1 MINNPFLQN
10 WNTPFGIPPFNEIK
24 CEHYIPAFD
33 AAFTEHAEKLAAIVN
48 NTEPPTFENTLEAME
63 LAKPTLDKVQ
73 GVFDNLTS
81 SNSDAALQTIEN
93 EMSPRIASH
102 FAAVDTD
109 AKLFER
115 INIIYEARST
125 LELDSE
131 AEELLE
137 QVHTRFVRAGA
148 ALPIEQRE
156 RMNTIEEEL
165 ASLYTSFG
173 QHVLKDTNE
182 FELLLTREQDLDG
195 LPDSVRASAAAA
207 AQERGYEN
215 GYVFTIS
222 RSSFTPFMQFASNRE
237 LRQKMYQA
245 YTHCGDN
252 GNANDNNTLIGEIVS
267 LRHERARLLGFKSH
281 AHYMLDDRM
290 ATNPENVMGLL
301 DQLWQPTRRKVLQEA
316 KDLQHAIEEEG
327 GGFQLQAWDWWYY
340 TEKVLASRFELD
352 EEELKAY
359 FKLEYVRDGA
369 FAVVEKLYGLTFE
382 EIEDFPSYHED
393 VTAYEVKD
401 RDGSAIGTFLTDYYM
416 RPEKRGGAWMSEF
429 RSQSKLEG
437 DIRPIVINV
446 CNFARGSLSMPCLLG
461 LDEVTTL
468 FHELGHGLHGLLSQ
482 VKYASLAGT
491 NVKQDFVELPSQ
503 IMEHWAVESEVL
515 RNYARHYATGETI
528 PQSLIEKIRKASTFN
543 QGFATTEYLA
553 ACYLDMN
560 WHMPESSNERD
571 VEGHEKNAMD
581 AIGLIPQIAP
591 RYRPTYFQHIFT
603 GDAYSAGYYSY
614 IWAEVLDADGYEAF
628 KENGLFD
635 SQTATQF
642 RKEILERGGS
652 GDEMSMYR
660 AFRGRDPE
668 VGPLLAVRGLD

>member
-1 MINNPFLQN
+1 
-10 WNTPFGIPPFNEIK
+10 
-24 CEHYIPAFD
+24 
-33 AAFTEHAEKLAAIVN
+33 
-48 NTEPPTFENTLEAME
+48 
-63 LAKPTLDKVQ
+63 
-73 GVFDNLTS
+73 
-81 SNSDAALQTIEN
+81 
-93 EMSPRIASH
+93 
-102 FAAVDTD
+102 
-109 AKLFER
+109 
-115 INIIYEARST
+115 
-125 LELDSE
+125 
-131 AEELLE
+131 
-137 QVHTRFVRAGA
+137 
-148 ALPIEQRE
+148 
-156 RMNTIEEEL
+156 
-165 ASLYTSFG
+165 
-173 QHVLKDTNE
+173 
-182 FELLLTREQDLDG
+182 
-195 LPDSVRASAAAA
+195 
-207 AQERGYEN
+207 
-215 GYVFTIS
+215 
-222 RSSFTPFMQFASNRE
+222 
-237 LRQKMYQA
+237 
-245 YTHCGDN
+245 
-252 GNANDNNTLIGEIVS
+252 
-267 LRHERARLLGFKSH
+267 
-281 AHYMLDDRM
+281 
-290 ATNPENVMGLL
+290 
-301 DQLWQPTRRKVLQEA
+301 
-316 KDLQHAIEEEG
+316 
-327 GGFQLQAWDWWYY
+327 
-340 TEKVLASRFELD
+340 LASRFELD

-461 LDEVTTL
+461 PDEVTTL